1 MPDTG
6 IKPNDLKA
14 NLMGMANLF
23 QASSTRIRDKIP
35 KGNTFRI
42 LGFEEDN
49 PRLGWVIPPTL
60 EDIMEVSKRFL
71 DLDVVKGKTRFV
83 FVGMGGSINS
93 VKALIKILGNQSS
106 NKLYTLD
113 SLDPAAMADLF
124 ASLNSLPNTLA
135 IAISKSG
142 TTTET
147 RLLAD
152 VLMKKFEEEGLE
164 YKNHFLWLTDLPESR
179 KKLVAAGWR
188 ESAAFSIQVDGGNDI
203 GGRFSAPHTLIFLIP
218 LLLLLEGNLSKLE
231 AIWQGYLELRENL
244 MREAAQK
251 AQGLAEHNTSHFAI
265 VLEVELSDALET
277 WIIQLFQ
284 ESLGSKIPG
293 YNPKTVVTSSD
304 FVPDGFEKLYFNV
317 THPNIICRAMVIMY
331 LLQLFVA
338 LFSFEKGINFV
349 NQPEV
354 ESYKSEMKEVPLIE
368 RPEGGKINALR
379 LVDELKSSN
388 IIKQVKFLEV
398 VSYWYLQEEE
408 RKNIR
413 QTLAVAF
420 PGKEIFVFA
429 GSDWNHHS
437 YQAASK
443 NMDTLFII
451 LIKGTYE
458 SKVKGISK
466 EVIMENTNVLK
477 RIAKAT
483 FKTLKQK
490 AIFLVVN

>member
-1 MPDTG
+1 
-6 IKPNDLKA
+6 
-14 NLMGMANLF
+14 
-23 QASSTRIRDKIP
+23 
-35 KGNTFRI
+35 
-42 LGFEEDN
+42 
-49 PRLGWVIPPTL
+49 
-60 EDIMEVSKRFL
+60 
-71 DLDVVKGKTRFV
+71 
-83 FVGMGGSINS
+83 
-93 VKALIKILGNQSS
+93 
-106 NKLYTLD
+106 
-113 SLDPAAMADLF
+113 
-124 ASLNSLPNTLA
+124 
-135 IAISKSG
+135 
-142 TTTET
+142 
-147 RLLAD
+147 
-152 VLMKKFEEEGLE
+152 
-164 YKNHFLWLTDLPESR
+164 
-179 KKLVAAGWR
+179 
-188 ESAAFSIQVDGGNDI
+188 
-203 GGRFSAPHTLIFLIP
+203 
-218 LLLLLEGNLSKLE
+218 
-231 AIWQGYLELRENL
+231 

-251 AQGLAEHNTSHFAI
+251 SQTLAEHNTSHFAI
-265 VLEVELSDALET
+265 VLEVELLNALET

-317 THPNIICRAMVIMY
+317 THPNIICRAMGIMY

-379 LVDELKSSN
+379 LVDELKSSHL
-388 IIKQVKFLEV
+388 IKQVKFLEV

-413 QTLAVAF
+413 QTLAAAF

-443 NMDTLFII
+443 NLDTLFII

-458 SKVKGISK
+458 SQVTGVSK
-466 EVIMENTNVLK
+466 EAIMENTNVLK
-477 RIAKAT
+477 MIAKAT

-490 AIFLVVN
+490 AIFLVMN